1 MDRRTLVLQKIWS
14 KKVAEWDHYYGPL
27 TEALATHYGHSAVQI
42 LLNANGRI
50 INTLIKGMLMFYK
63 FEDESDNLFRI
74 TVEEIPLEELARIL
88 HELE

>member
-1 MDRRTLVLQKIWS
+1 M
-14 KKVAEWDHYYGPL
+14 KVTEWDHYYGPL

-74 TVEEIPLEELARIL
+74 TVEEIPLEELERIL
-88 HELE
+88 HESE